1 MSHMLEQHGT
11 ETSFVSAR
19 QSAWHKLGTVTDDCL
34 TAEEAL
40 EKAHLANWNVRK
52 ELVQTASGLLLPNT
66 YALIRDNPYT
76 GEVDA
81 LTMNGRTVGNQY
93 VPIQNEAS
101 CDLLNALVDEGGAHF
116 ETAGSINDGRN
127 VFVTMKLPETMKIGG
142 VDEVE
147 TYIASVNNHD
157 GTAAQKLITTPTRIV
172 CANTQAAALKNAH
185 STFSIRHTVNGPK
198 AIQEAREAL
207 GLTFKYIDDFQAEAE
222 KMIQETMTEA
232 QFMEIVD
239 QLVGKPDLTKPEAR
253 TTKSLLKVREDMLWS
268 FLDSDTN
275 DNIRGTR
282 WAGYQAV
289 TEFADWMY
297 PVRGEDKATKR
308 ALRTVTGGNDDIKTK
323 AFSLLSV

>member
-1 MSHMLEQHGT
+1 MLEQYGY

-19 QSAWHKLGTVTDDCL
+19 ESAWHRLGEVTKDCL

-40 EKAHLANWNVRK
+40 EKAHLAGWNVRK

-66 YALIRDNPYT
+66 YALIRDNPYVP
-76 GEVDA
+76 GQVDA
-81 LTMNGRTVGNQY
+81 LTENGRTVGNQY
-93 VPIQNEAS
+93 VPIQNEDSA
-101 CDLLNALVDEGGAHF
+101 DLLNALVDEGGAHF
-116 ETAGSINDGRN
+116 ETAGSIRN
-127 VFVTMKLPETMKIGG
+127 GKEVFVTMKLPETMKIGG

-147 TYIASVNNHD
+147 TYIASINNHE

-172 CANTQAAALKNAH
+172 CANTQAAALRNAR

-207 GLTFKYIDDFQAEAE
+207 GLTFKYIDEFQAEAE

-239 QLVGKPDLTKPEAR
+239 QLVGKPDLEKADSR
-253 TTKSLLKVREDMLWS
+253 ATKSLLKVREDMLWS

-275 DNIRGTR
+275 ENIRGTR

-297 PVRGEDKATKR
+297 PVRGDDKATKR
-308 ALRTVTGGNDDIKTK
+308 ALRTVTGGNDDMKTK